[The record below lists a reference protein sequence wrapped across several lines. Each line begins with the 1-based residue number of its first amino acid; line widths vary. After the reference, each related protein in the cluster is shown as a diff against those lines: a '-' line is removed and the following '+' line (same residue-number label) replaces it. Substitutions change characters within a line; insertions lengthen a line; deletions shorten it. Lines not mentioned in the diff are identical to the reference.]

1 MGAATAKQQVKEQVK
16 EQEAMLSSPIT
27 FNQFVKNPITGMLFL
42 CLMALGYMFWDMKQ
56 VTKRQE
62 ERILYLENEVRK
74 CNTDIQKLREEN
86 GAMRAELT
94 LRKEFNITNKKYD

>member
-1 MGAATAKQQVKEQVK
+1 MGVATSKQAKTEEQV
-16 EQEAMLSSPIT
+16 MLSSPIT
-27 FNQFVKNPITGMLFL
+27 FSQFVKNPITGMLFL
-42 CLMALGYMFWDMKQ
+42 CLMALGYMVWDMKQ

-74 CNTDIQKLREEN
+74 CNTEIQKLREDN

-94 LRKEFNITNKKYD
+94 LRKEFNITTKDK